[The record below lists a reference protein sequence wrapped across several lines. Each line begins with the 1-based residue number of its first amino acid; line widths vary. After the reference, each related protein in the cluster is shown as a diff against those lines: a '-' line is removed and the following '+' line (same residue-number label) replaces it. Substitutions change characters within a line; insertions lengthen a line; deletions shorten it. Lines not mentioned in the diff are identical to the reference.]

1 MERDRDLL
9 NEIIHKDETIIHELQ
24 LEISKLLQSEKD
36 LQHLVDRLETA
47 EEQMRRKADDV
58 TVQNDDMEKQIEDLK
73 ESESMLLSNVRKMR
87 STEFELKMR
96 LEEIVEEN
104 RSNES
109 TWKRRLSEMEI
120 EKRLLQGKVKELDE
134 QVGDLEGTEIVQ
146 KQKIKKM
153 EKLEI
158 HLRRELEDVRQEC
171 STLACHIAEMEFEK
185 EVLMQKLEKQNLD
198 FTTEVV
204 HLKQEKEAMNV
215 EMIETGCR
223 VKVLEQTLA
232 SKEARLFSLELKLH
246 KFELCEAELQTQ
258 LIAFEN
264 ISYLMN
270 SDVRIQQVIGMNQKV
285 CAVIIICC
293 ISLLILVLAPFLGCG
308 FDYTLLGIMIPTCMI
323 FKC

>member
-9 NEIIHKDETIIHELQ
+9 SEIIHKDESIIYELQ
-24 LEISKLLQSEKD
+24 LEINKLQQSEKD
-36 LQHLVDRLETA
+36 LQHIVDRLETA

-58 TVQNDDMEKQIEDLK
+58 TVQNDDMEKQIEELK

-109 TWKRRLSEMEI
+109 TWKRRLSEVEI

-134 QVGDLEGTEIVQ
+134 QVGDLEGTEIAL
-146 KQKIKKM
+146 KQKVKKM

-158 HLRRELEDVRQEC
+158 HLRKELEDVRQEC
-171 STLACHIAEMEFEK
+171 DTLTCHISNMEFEK

-198 FTTEVV
+198 FATEVV
-204 HLKQEKEAMNV
+204 HLKQEKEGMNV
-215 EMIETGCR
+215 EMIEMGCR

-232 SKEARLFSLELKLH
+232 SKEGTVSSLELKLH
-246 KFELCEAELQTQ
+246 KSGLCEAELKRK
-258 LIAFEN
+258 LLAFEN
-264 ISYLMN
+264 ISQLMLSSVN
-270 SDVRIQQVIGMNQKV
+270 ERVQVTGTNQKV
-285 CAVIIICC
+285 CIVMIISC
-293 ISLLILVLAPFLGCG
+293 ILLLILVLASFPCCG
-308 FDYTLLGIMIPTCMI
+308 V
-323 FKC
+323 